1 MPRALTFA
9 ALLVA
14 AVLFPASA
22 APAQTLLLFDGLDEV
37 HASVRPV
44 RDVVEIKRSPLFDN
58 APFLRLRL
66 GDKLVRAK
74 EQYAPNSKPV
84 ADPDRV
90 GYYLC
95 SNGSYYFLWTEERE
109 GKLLLS
115 TTAYSAY
122 ACLLFDWDLTL
133 DHARA
138 LRQLLAGRY
147 VRSITTEQYRAI
159 GNSLG
164 PVFPGMTIRPPF
176 DIDIQPDKVVSIP
189 GQAVA
194 EFQGIAY
201 EDSWDCLVK
210 YTVKLGPHVCS
221 VTGQVLVQGPP
232 HVNRSEFEADN
243 YSGPNADEPTPI
255 DPETAKRK
263 KAQFEAMTKFREAVL
278 KVIGPP

>member
-1 MPRALTFA
+1 MPRVLTFA
-9 ALLVA
+9 ALFA
-14 AVLFPASA
+14 AIVWLPAPPAS
-22 APAQTLLLFDGLDEV
+22 AQTLLLYDGFDDV
-37 HASVRPV
+37 HAGARHV
-44 RDVVEIKRSPLFDN
+44 RDVVEVKRSPLFDN

-74 EQYAPNSKPV
+74 EQFATNDKPV

-95 SNGSYYFLWTEERE
+95 SNGKYYLLWTEERG

-115 TTAYSAY
+115 NSAYSAC

-138 LRQLLAGRY
+138 LRQLLAGHY

-164 PVFPGMTIRPPF
+164 QVFPGITVRPPF
-176 DIDIQPDKVVSIP
+176 DIDIQPDQLISIP

-201 EDSWDCLVK
+201 ENPWNCLVR
-210 YTVKLGPHVCS
+210 YTVKLGPHVCT

-232 HVNRSEFEADN
+232 HVNRSEFEGDD
-243 YSGPNADEPTPI
+243 YSGPNAGVPTPI

-263 KAQFEAMTKFREAVL
+263 QAQFEAMTKFQNVVL
-278 KVIGPP
+278 KVIGP